1 MTILLEIHINAAITG
16 LKHQRHM
23 ETEFPCAVEQATA
36 QALLLCK
43 GFLSVIV
50 HEYIFIPSCLLFC
63 HSWCRIGSPE
73 NSMWSDWCLT
83 KALSWGRL
91 KLPIED

>member
-50 HEYIFIPSCLLFC
+50 HEYIYIHSFVFIVLSFMVP
-63 HSWCRIGSPE
+63 
-73 NSMWSDWCLT
+73 DW
-83 KALSWGRL
+83 
-91 KLPIED
+91 LPWELDVIWLVFN

>member
-23 ETEFPCAVEQATA
+23 ETEFPCAVEQA
-36 QALLLCK
+36 ALLLCK

-50 HEYIFIPSCLLFC
+50 HEYIYSFLRVYCFVIHCAVLAPLRTRCDL
-63 HSWCRIGSPE
+63 IGV
-73 NSMWSDWCLT
+73 
-83 KALSWGRL
+83 
-91 KLPIED
+91 